1 MNMKTCLLMLRVFAY
16 CVKAYVVPPTLRS
29 LSPSMRIDYGAGYD
43 PRNRP
48 ITIPAEECAHS
59 VKTVPDQ
66 LTDKLPR
73 GQSVVHQSVLV
84 LKVVLDH
91 DAHEMQVDLEP
102 VVPPRP
108 RLDYRASGYDPNGRK

>member
-1 MNMKTCLLMLRVFAY
+1 MNMKTCLLMLSVFVC

-48 ITIPAEECAHS
+48 ITIPAEECARS

-91 DAHEMQVDLEP
+91 DAHEMQVDLQP
-102 VVPPRP
+102 VVSSRP
-108 RLDYRASGYDPNGRK
+108 RLVYQTSGYDPNGRK